1 MKTPD
6 VVLTLSLLFF
16 CAGCVILPTGELDTP
31 LSRGYL
37 AQESLAFI
45 QANSTTK
52 AEILLTL
59 GEPDLIS
66 PDEKHFLYWW
76 LTGQGVWAAF
86 GVVVPIHAAGTIL
99 SHHYL
104 LAVEFGE
111 RDVVKRFELKT
122 RTRSGYRDGNM
133 FQIPDESLLED
144 EIKSWGK

>member
-59 GEPDLIS
+59 GEPDLVS
-66 PDEKHFLYWW
+66 ADEKHFLYWW
-76 LTGQGVWAAF
+76 LTGQGVWAVF
-86 GVVVPIHAAGTIL
+86 GAYFQSVGGTIL

-122 RTRSGYRDGNM
+122 RTRGGHLDRNVFPM
-133 FQIPDESLLED
+133 PDETLIKD
-144 EIKSWGK
+144 EIRSWGK

>member
-6 VVLTLSLLFF
+6 VVLTVSLLFF

-37 AQESLAFI
+37 AKESLTFI

-52 AEILLTL
+52 AEIILTL
-59 GEPDLIS
+59 GEPDIVS

-76 LTGQGVWAAF
+76 LTEQGVWAVF
-86 GVVVPIHAAGTIL
+86 GAYGGSAGGTVL

-104 LAVEFGE
+104 LAIEFDA
-111 RDVVKRFELKT
+111 RDIVKRSELKT
-122 RTRSGYRDGNM
+122 RTHGGRITRV
-133 FQIPDESLLED
+133 FPIPDETLIED
-144 EIKSWGK
+144 EIRSWGK

>member
-6 VVLTLSLLFF
+6 VVLTVSLLFF

-37 AQESLAFI
+37 AKESLAFI
-45 QANSTTK
+45 RANSTTK

-59 GEPDLIS
+59 GEPDIVS

-76 LTGQGVWAAF
+76 LTEQGVW
-86 GVVVPIHAAGTIL
+86 GGLGGTGGTIL

-104 LAVEFGE
+104 LAIEFDA
-111 RDVVKRFELKT
+111 RDIVKRSELKT
-122 RTRSGYRDGNM
+122 RTRGGRITQV
-133 FQIPDESLLED
+133 FPIPDETLIED
-144 EIKSWGK
+144 EIRSWGK